1 MKTIEIISN
10 GIYLPKQIINNDYLN
25 NMFSLAEGW
34 IYKRTGIKTRYW
46 EDEKNITQMA
56 VEATKDAIQKSKID
70 VQDIDCIIV
79 CSTSTNK
86 IMPGISFEIQ
96 KEFDIKKCMCLD
108 LLAGCSGYAN
118 AFDIARKYIALGE
131 VNCALIVGVEKLSD
145 FLNMDD
151 VDTAILLGDGA
162 GATIIKA
169 CYEDKI
175 YSQNIESI
183 GQYSNL
189 LTCTSNEKIY
199 MDGKQIYKFGTTKT
213 VDNIKQLLSSNNLT
227 MNDIK
232 YIIPHQSNIRILEAI
247 CKRLEIS
254 IDKMY
259 INLENIGNT
268 FCASI
273 PIALN
278 EMYNK
283 NLLKPKDK
291 VIIIGYG
298 GGLNLGSILLE
309 I

>member
-1 MKTIEIISN
+1 MRTIEIVGN
-10 GIYLPKQIINNDYLN
+10 GVYLPKQSIDNNYLN
-25 NMFSLAEGW
+25 NMFSLEEGW

-46 EDEKNITQMA
+46 EDEKDITQMA
-56 VEATKDAIQKSKID
+56 VEAVKDAVNKSKID

-79 CSTSTNK
+79 CSTSTTK

-96 KEFDIKKCMCLD
+96 KEFNIKKCMCLD

-118 AFDIARKYIALGE
+118 AFDIARKYIVLGE

-145 FLNMDD
+145 FIDMNDA
-151 VDTAILLGDGA
+151 DTAILLGDGA
-162 GATIIKA
+162 GTTIIKS
-169 CYEDKI
+169 CNEDKM

-189 LTCTSNEKIY
+189 LTCNANEKIH

-213 VDNIKQLLSSNNLT
+213 VDNIKQLLINNNLT
-227 MNDIK
+227 IDDIK

-247 CKRLEIS
+247 CRRLETS

-273 PIALN
+273 PIALD